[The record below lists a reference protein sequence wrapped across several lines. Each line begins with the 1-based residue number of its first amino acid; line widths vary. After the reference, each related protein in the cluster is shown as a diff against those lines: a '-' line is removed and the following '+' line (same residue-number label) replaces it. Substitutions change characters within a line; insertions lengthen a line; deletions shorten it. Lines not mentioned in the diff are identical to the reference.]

1 MNLAKNNP
9 VLLTLLATLIACI
22 FLTAQFSWR
31 GPDRKG
37 YTHVID
43 SDGKGYYMYLPSIFI
58 QKNLASLTPDDRYV
72 FKTTSGAVNKYFAG
86 TAIAMLPFFGGGYIT
101 AALTHKPLT
110 GYSPPFQRAIS
121 IAAWAYLG
129 LGLLFLAGLLILYNI
144 RTELV
149 CITLIAIVFGTN
161 LLMYAVYH
169 PSFSHVYSFCFVAM
183 FLYYAKRVFTERR
196 LNHALLLAFALG
208 MIVIIRPTNG
218 LIILALP
225 FIAGSWEVMKD
236 TFKAFLNYRLIAVIA
251 VFAGIV
257 SIQLILWHIQTGSF
271 FVQSYKHE
279 GFYFAHPEV
288 LNTLFSFRKG
298 FFLYTPLAAVSLCG
312 LIIVAK
318 KSRFQL
324 YSLLL
329 FFLFLVYITA
339 SWWNW
344 YYGPSFG
351 QRPFVEFYPLN
362 AVLLALL
369 LSSLNKLSHR
379 RAFYSFIGLLLA
391 FNLLQSFQYVKNI
404 ISPWDMN
411 FEKYKYTFLRTAP
424 KYYSCLGG
432 NNDIIP
438 YPGVKNLLL
447 GLKNDYEKRYPYW
460 AESEL
465 KAVGGDHKNV
475 ADFTELEFNSAC
487 DIKAGSSIANHR
499 LLYAEIGLEKLE
511 LNPAGSKGP
520 LIGIVVSDAKGTAYT
535 YSTFGINEIPTRS
548 SGHWKAFNYHVE
560 LPKVRKPGDV
570 IRVYIWNKTLQPFY
584 IDNFQ
589 VRLYGID

>member
-1 MNLAKNNP
+1 MNLAKNNS
-9 VLLTLLATLIACI
+9 VLLTLLATLVVCI

-58 QKNLASLTPDDRYV
+58 QKNLGSLTPDDRYV
-72 FKTTSGAVNKYFAG
+72 FKTQQGAVNKYFAG
-86 TAIAMLPFFGGGYIT
+86 TAIAMLPFFAGGYVT
-101 AALTHKPLT
+101 AIITHKPLT

-121 IAAWAYLG
+121 IAGWAYLC
-129 LGLLFLAGLLILYNI
+129 LGLFFLAGLLQLYNI
-144 RTELV
+144 RSGLI

-196 LNHALLLAFALG
+196 LNHALMLAFALG

-218 LIILALP
+218 VIILALP
-225 FIAGSWEVMKD
+225 FIAGSAEVMKD
-236 TFKAFLNYRLIAVIA
+236 TFKAFLDYRLPAVLA

-257 SIQLILWHIQTGSF
+257 SIQLILWYIETGSF
-271 FVQSYKHE
+271 FAQSYKHE

-312 LIIVAK
+312 LVVVAK

-324 YSLLL
+324 YWLLL
-329 FFLFLVYITA
+329 FFVLLVYLTA

-362 AVLLALL
+362 ALLLALL
-369 LSSLNKLSHR
+369 ISSLKKLNHTKG
-379 RAFYSFIGLLLA
+379 FYSFIGLLLA

-411 FEKYKYTFLRTAP
+411 FEKYVYTFLRTSP

-432 NNDIIP
+432 NNDIVP
-438 YPGVKNLLL
+438 YPGSKSLLL
-447 GLKNDYEKRYPYW
+447 DTGNDYEKEHPGW
-460 AESEL
+460 SESRL
-465 KAVGGDHKNV
+465 KPVGGDHKNV
-475 ADFTELEFNSAC
+475 ADFTSLEFNSAC
-487 DIKAGSSIANHR
+487 DIEADSSIMGYR
-499 LLYAEIGLEKLE
+499 LLYAEISLEKLE
-511 LNPAGSKGP
+511 VTPAGSKGP
-520 LIGIVVSDAKGTAYT
+520 LIGIVVSDAAGKAYK
-535 YSTFGINEIPTRS
+535 YNTFGINEIPS
-548 SGHWKAFNYHVE
+548 KASGRWKAFSYNVE
-560 LPKVRKPGDV
+560 LPKVQKQGDV

-584 IDNFQ
+584 IDNFR
-589 VRLYGID
+589 VKLYGIE